1 RLGSTKVEHK
11 EIMLPGCSEDVGG
24 GLKPDEQKPSAELC
38 RVALH
43 TMYNAAFRAGVPFP
57 DFNTLYEQKPVIAN
71 YFLIN
76 DTVEGRSVRNW

>member
-1 RLGSTKVEHK
+1 
-11 EIMLPGCSEDVGG
+11 
-24 GLKPDEQKPSAELC
+24 
-38 RVALH
+38 H

-76 DTVEGRSVRNW
+76 DTVEGRSVRNWMTLYKKEVNKYWQDNLVDVYTKVYGTDKVSDAAFDF